1 MNLAKLIKRACVDRP
16 GKFRLADCDPS
27 DTHGFDFDKEKA
39 QARLDDNIARLT
51 DLQERLFAEHRWAVL
66 IVLQGMD
73 TSGKDGVVKHVMTGI
88 NPQGCDVHSFKAPSP
103 EELDHDFFWRFVRR
117 LPERGRIG
125 IFNRSYYE
133 EVLVTRVHRDL
144 LARERLPHLRS
155 TDQIWRRRFADIC
168 TFERSLTDNG
178 VLVLKFFL
186 HISKEE
192 QRRRLLARLQEPG
205 KRWKFSP
212 NDIAE
217 RRRWADYMKVYEEMI
232 RATSHPAAPW
242 YVVPADHK
250 PLARLLVA
258 GALVEALERLDSKL
272 PVIKG
277 KALAELKKAERALV
291 SEAPK
296 GKRGNGP

>member
-1 MNLAKLIKRACVDRP
+1 MKLAKLIRHVCVDRP
-16 GKFRLADCDPS
+16 EKFRLADFDPS

-39 QARLDDNIARLT
+39 QARLDVNIARLT

-133 EVLVTRVHRDL
+133 EVLVTRVHPDL

-155 TDQIWRRRFADIC
+155 ADHIWRHRFADIC

-258 GALVEALERLDSKL
+258 GALVDALERLDCKL

-277 KALAELKKAERALV
+277 KALAELKEAERALV

-296 GKRGNGP
+296 GKRRSGP